1 MLWFPAN
8 CWKSLCN
15 NYTIKQSVSL
25 SGSWYKHA
33 PDWLRTCSCVIQA
46 SCINV
51 INVWQHSLGT
61 ALPGSEIYW
70 QKSSLSTVSRWNTQ
84 WESWQIE
91 VSCVQCLYSFIIFV
105 TENLSTS
112 LAKPLTLNP
121 DPHHTHITL
130 TLTIHTLLFS
140 SGEASISVSNSLIL
154 QSILYTILWNKDRHK
169 NRLVN
174 SHAIITFD
182 FMLLCSYNEWLN
194 TLTSLKSIHFDDF
207 SRG

>member
-33 PDWLRTCSCVIQA
+33 PGWLRTCSCVIQA
-46 SCINV
+46 SCISV

-84 WESWQIE
+84 WESWYLGGIHNE
-91 VSCVQCLYSFIIFV
+91 KDGRLKYLVNSVSIALLSLWPRIYQLFV
-105 TENLSTS
+105 DLS

-140 SGEASISVSNSLIL
+140 RGEASISVSEQSNLTINSI
-154 QSILYTILWNKDRHK
+154 YH
-169 NRLVN
+169 LV
-174 SHAIITFD
+174 
-182 FMLLCSYNEWLN
+182 
-194 TLTSLKSIHFDDF
+194 K
-207 SRG
+207 

>member
-1 MLWFPAN
+1 MHYIEQQWRAYKLALLFPQPRYTTNRATIHHWYTPIQTGQPDFLCIRSKSLVLWFPAN

-33 PDWLRTCSCVIQA
+33 PGWLRTCSCVIQA
-46 SCINV
+46 SCSNV

-91 VSCVQCLYSFIIFV
+91 VSCEQCLYSFIIFV
-105 TENLSTS
+105 T
-112 LAKPLTLNP
+112 
-121 DPHHTHITL
+121 
-130 TLTIHTLLFS
+130 
-140 SGEASISVSNSLIL
+140 
-154 QSILYTILWNKDRHK
+154 
-169 NRLVN
+169 
-174 SHAIITFD
+174 
-182 FMLLCSYNEWLN
+182 
-194 TLTSLKSIHFDDF
+194 
-207 SRG
+207 